1 MGLDNIDLEPV
12 LQRLLGKLKLLL
24 KFLLIF
30 RKFLV
35 DLLFG
40 LISAHMWLEASED
53 TAGTEFWAETA
64 GPI

>member
-24 KFLLIF
+24 KLLLIF

-40 LISAHMWLEASED
+40 LISAHMWLEAPED
-53 TAGTEFWAETA
+53 TAGT
-64 GPI
+64 